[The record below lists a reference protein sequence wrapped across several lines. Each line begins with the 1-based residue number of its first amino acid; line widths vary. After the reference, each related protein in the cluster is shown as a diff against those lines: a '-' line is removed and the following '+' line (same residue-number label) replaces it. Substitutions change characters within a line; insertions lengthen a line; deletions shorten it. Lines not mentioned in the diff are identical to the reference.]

1 MNNKNNSLGFVS
13 ILTLIFIVLKLCKI
27 INWNWIL
34 VLSPIWIWIIILI
47 LMCIIYYILFI
58 K

>member
-27 INWNWIL
+27 IRGINYGKEKIL
-34 VLSPIWIWIIILI
+34 
-47 LMCIIYYILFI
+47 
-58 K
+58 